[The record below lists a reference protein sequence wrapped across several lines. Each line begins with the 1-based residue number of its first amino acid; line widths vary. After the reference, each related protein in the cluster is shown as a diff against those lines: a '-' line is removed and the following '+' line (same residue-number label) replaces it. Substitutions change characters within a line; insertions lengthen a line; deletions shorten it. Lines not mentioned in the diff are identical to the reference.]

1 MKNTGVPSNGDLEVD
16 DVLSEGL
23 KNEDFLTVDT
33 SGGPVT
39 DILLRRVAL
48 ADSIGR
54 VFMAHHIHQS
64 NINRGTNIKFEM
76 IPGGNTGTG
85 LIDPSS
91 APQLFSVIC
100 EGDNCQYVLQQAQST
115 LYHFVGMPPNGPL
128 IVYGSKYVPNPLA
141 VTH

>member
-1 MKNTGVPSNGDLEVD
+1 MHFRRPEAGAMGWKTFTGAGKLPRGCNFGHV
-16 DVLSEGL
+16 
-23 KNEDFLTVDT
+23 
-33 SGGPVT
+33 
-39 DILLRRVAL
+39 
-48 ADSIGR
+48 
-54 VFMAHHIHQS
+54 HQS

-76 IPGGNTGTG
+76 IPGGSTGTG

-100 EGDNCQYVLQQAQST
+100 EGDNCQYVLQQAQSA